1 MGTTV
6 VELIIILIIA
16 GICGGV
22 AQALLG
28 MRRGNFLI
36 SVFIGMVG
44 AYIGTYLAQ
53 RYGWPTL
60 LTLTVGASTMDIGWV
75 FIGALLLVF
84 VLHLINGLSRPR
96 RARR

>member
-6 VELIIILIIA
+6 VELVIILIIA

-28 MRRGNFLI
+28 MRRSNFLI

-60 LTLTVGASTMDIGWV
+60 LMLTVGTSTMDIGWV

-84 VLHLINGLSRPR
+84 VLHLINSLSRPG